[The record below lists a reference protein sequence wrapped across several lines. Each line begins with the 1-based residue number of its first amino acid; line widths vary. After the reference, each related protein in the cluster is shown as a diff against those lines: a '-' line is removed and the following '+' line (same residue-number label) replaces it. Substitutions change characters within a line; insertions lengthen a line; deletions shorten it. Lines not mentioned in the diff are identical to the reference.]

1 MNTKEL
7 AYLYDLYVAPDWN
20 ERFAAL
26 IDEHVA
32 LPERGRVLYIEA
44 GTGGH
49 VIELSQR
56 AGLETEVVATDSDA
70 ERLALGEAKTTLV
83 DEGAMPAFRPGQP
96 DVLPFDDS
104 SFDVVIANASLVAPE
119 LLPDILREMTR
130 VAAPGATIAVAFP
143 SYSSFGEFY
152 SIYWEALASG
162 EDSSHAGI
170 VESLIAKSPSVA
182 HIEQLAAYEGLDEI
196 QTWTNREDFEFASGE
211 EFLQSP
217 LIQNFLSEI
226 WLEPLPDDDGTRDQ
240 ARANLINLI
249 DDERADGTWLFSIKA
264 TLLSGKRGE

>member
-1 MNTKEL
+1 
-7 AYLYDLYVAPDWN
+7 
-20 ERFAAL
+20 
-26 IDEHVA
+26 
-32 LPERGRVLYIEA
+32 
-44 GTGGH
+44 
-49 VIELSQR
+49 
-56 AGLETEVVATDSDA
+56 
-70 ERLALGEAKTTLV
+70 
-83 DEGAMPAFRPGQP
+83 MPAFRPGQP

-152 SIYWEALASG
+152 SIYWEALAIG

-217 LIQNFLSEI
+217 LIQNFLSES

-249 DDERADGTWLFSIKA
+249 DDERAEGTWLFSIKA